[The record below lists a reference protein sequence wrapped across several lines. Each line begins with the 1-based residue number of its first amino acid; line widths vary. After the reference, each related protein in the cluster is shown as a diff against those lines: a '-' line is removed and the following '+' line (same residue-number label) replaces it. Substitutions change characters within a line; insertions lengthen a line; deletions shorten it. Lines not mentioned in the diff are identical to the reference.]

1 MVNQFNHENRADNKR
16 RQSQG
21 WRSQLTASLSIAL
34 AIFSI
39 LNLMHCHEQAGNAP
53 GIFEV
58 SVLYGSSD
66 AGILRTDPTTYG
78 FEIGIVKKGE
88 SVKVLNR
95 TDRKVRI
102 GKSDDYW
109 YFVKKE
115 NNLKGWVY
123 GSALSRI
130 PTGQTEEIIEGP
142 DMVVVQANL
151 PGIWWELNQDGST
164 GYRRIEFIPEG
175 TIEKN
180 NKEKSALTKNQN
192 TESTED
198 ESFKVDETATEV
210 VLADNGKFQYFY
222 GKTPGAILNYKI
234 DSKSRRIILAQ
245 ESPIGRE
252 LEFIDVGEEY
262 RMTSAKG
269 DKKFSFKKGY
279 KTEDV
284 DG

>member
-1 MVNQFNHENRADNKR
+1 MVNQFNHENQADSKR

-21 WRSQLTASLSIAL
+21 WRSQLTANLSIVV

-39 LNLMHCHEQAGNAP
+39 LNVMHCHEQAGNAP

-58 SVLYGSSD
+58 SVLYGSSE

-115 NNLKGWVY
+115 NNLKGWIY

-164 GYRRIEFIPEG
+164 GYRRIEFTPAG

-180 NKEKSALTKNQN
+180 NKEKSALTENQN

-198 ESFKVDETATEV
+198 ESFKADETATEV

-234 DSKSRRIILAQ
+234 DSKSRRIVLSQ